1 LTRHADMVSTTLN
14 YVTGK
19 NRQSIWLILFFFF
32 YYMSKIFIN

>member
-19 NRQSIWLILFFFF
+19 NRQSIWLISFFLVL
-32 YYMSKIFIN
+32 YV